1 MKQTL
6 IASGVICALCCW
18 PTSQSYAQQNG
29 ALPAPQAEPAK
40 SAESAATPGIIV
52 PLSPPDALNGPQI
65 EKKPVFGNF
74 QYDSGLPAKSLN
86 VTLRSMFEDYRTSG
100 PGRASSF
107 LEPGSH
113 WLHDIELNARQPVG
127 SELKTEFNAVVRYT
141 DSRRHDPSFWS
152 LQRLQFIASDKVN
165 HLTLGDYYATLSQ
178 YSLNQAIKGV
188 GYQRNL
194 DEKSYVRVV
203 GGTFAPRWD
212 HLFGKPYNETI
223 QRDVVGLRAQ
233 NAGDNYR
240 IGLNLVSASDH
251 DGSSVRTTQ
260 DTYRQTLPAVD
271 WEYRTAQGIRLS
283 GEHAHANT
291 RRQSAAGINKQ
302 LAGNAHRFHA
312 DGSFGDIRWRS
323 RFERVSSDFYTMGGG
338 AAIDRL
344 RYYLRGDYRLNKT
357 WSIYLA
363 DDWYRNNL
371 DGQLAATTRTH
382 IPEAGFTARGLFDRR
397 NLTFSTALRQRR
409 IETEAPQYSHQVSD
423 RIYFS
428 MNDRFNEVSVRG
440 EIEALL
446 NKRKSAG
453 ARTDNDDFLYRFAV
467 DSRHVFQEGRYDLR
481 PYLTLEHQIVE
492 DPTTGKSVVSHGALL
507 DLRLN
512 APANMTYALNF
523 EQRNVKNHIPGAQ
536 DNKLLRYGLSAT
548 ARPAQLNGG
557 SIRAEV
563 GKAHYDFSTHA
574 NNYRERYLRVM
585 LDVPFSL
592 EK

>member
-1 MKQTL
+1 MKHSL
-6 IASGVICALCCW
+6 IAMGVSCALLSW
-18 PTSQSYAQQNG
+18 SAKNVQAQEE
-29 ALPAPQAEPAK
+29 ASKAISPPQA
-40 SAESAATPGIIV
+40 ATTGSIGVIV
-52 PLSPPDALNGPQI
+52 PLSPPEALNGPQM

-74 QYDSGLPAKSLN
+74 QYDSGLPEKSLN
-86 VTLRSMFEDYRTSG
+86 VTLRSMFEDHRTSG

-127 SELKTEFNAVVRYT
+127 SSELKTEFNAVVRYT
-141 DSRRHDPSFWS
+141 DSLRHDPSIWS

-194 DEKSYVRVV
+194 SEKTYVRFV

-212 HLFGKPYNETI
+212 HLFGTPHNETI

-251 DGSSVRTTQ
+251 DNASVRTTE
-260 DTYRQTLPAVD
+260 DTYRQTLPALD
-271 WEYRTAQGIRLS
+271 WEYRTTQGIRLS

-291 RRQSAAGINKQ
+291 RRQPAAGTNKQ
-302 LAGNAHRFHA
+302 LSGNAHRLNA
-312 DGSFGDIRWRS
+312 DGSLGNLRWRA
-323 RFERVSSDFYTMGGG
+323 RGERVSSDFYTMGGG
-338 AAIDRL
+338 AALDRL
-344 RYYLRGDYRLNKT
+344 RFYLRGDYRLNKT

-371 DGQLAATTRTH
+371 GGQLAATTRTH

-409 IETEAPQYSHQVSD
+409 VETETPQYNHQVSD

-428 MNDRFNEVSVRG
+428 VNDRFNEVSVRG
-440 EIEALL
+440 EAEALF
-446 NKRKSAG
+446 NRRKSTG
-453 ARTDNDDFLYRFAV
+453 VRTDNDDFLYRFSI

-481 PYLTLEHQIVE
+481 PYLTLEQQIVE
-492 DPTTGKSVVSHGALL
+492 DPNTGKSVVTDGALL

-512 APANMTYALNF
+512 APANLTYALNL
-523 EQRNVKNHIPGAQ
+523 EQRSAKNHIPGAQ
-536 DNKLLRYGLSAT
+536 GNQFLRYGLSVT
-548 ARPAQLNGG
+548 ARPVQLSGG
-557 SIRAEV
+557 SIRGEV
-563 GKAHYDFSTHA
+563 GKVHYDFSTHA
-574 NNYRERYLRVM
+574 NNYRERYVRIM

>member
-1 MKQTL
+1 MKHSL
-6 IASGVICALCCW
+6 VAMGVSCALLSFSAKNALAQEDATKA
-18 PTSQSYAQQNG
+18 TSP
-29 ALPAPQAEPAK
+29 LPAA
-40 SAESAATPGIIV
+40 STGSIGVIV
-52 PLSPPDALNGPQI
+52 PLSPPEALNGPQM

-74 QYDSGLPAKSLN
+74 QYDSGLPEKSLN
-86 VTLRSMFEDYRTSG
+86 VTLRSMFENHRTSG

-107 LEPGSH
+107 LEPGSY

-127 SELKTEFNAVVRYT
+127 NELKTEFNAVVRYT

-178 YSLNQAIKGV
+178 YSLNQAIKGI

-194 DEKSYVRVV
+194 DDKSYVRVV

-251 DGSSVRTTQ
+251 ENASVRTTE
-260 DTYRQTLPAVD
+260 DTYSQTLPALD

-291 RRQSAAGINKQ
+291 RRQTAAGINEH
-302 LAGNAHRFHA
+302 LSGNAHRLHA
-312 DGSFGDIRWRS
+312 DGSFGDIRWRT

-338 AAIDRL
+338 AALDRL

-409 IETEAPQYSHQVSD
+409 IETEAPQYDHQVSD

-428 MNDRFNEVSVRG
+428 MNDRFNEVSIRG

-446 NKRKSAG
+446 NKRKDTATGRS
-453 ARTDNDDFLYRFAV
+453 DNDDFLYRFAI

-512 APANMTYALNF
+512 APANLTYALNF
-523 EQRNVKNHIPGAQ
+523 EQRNVQNHIPGAD
-536 DNKLLRYGLSAT
+536 DNELLRYGLSVT
-548 ARPAQLNGG
+548 ARPVQLSGG

-574 NNYRERYLRVM
+574 NNYRERYVRVM